1 MPPVVHSAYR
11 GGTLLVARR
20 VICESGEEVSN
31 GVHHHFDAS
40 KAVSTGVRYR
50 LGLR

>member
-1 MPPVVHSAYR
+1 MLPIVHSAYR

-31 GVHHHFDAS
+31 GGHHQFDVS
-40 KAVSTGVRYR
+40 KVVSTGVRYR
-50 LGLR
+50 LGRR